1 MKKITSLM
9 LAIALIF
16 SLNVTAYAAE
26 PEAVSTE
33 PDEYGCVFLTEEQ
46 TQAFLESRNSAAAVL
61 EEELLNDEQQGDEQD
76 EESLLRASSLSPGYV
91 STGIAEIFASPL
103 FWERE
108 TKRLFYYP
116 EVGVQQSWSTTYTST
131 SLRLT
136 SDQAQAVYDYA
147 FQWLQGHGTPGY
159 GYAIVGWYIETLVQL
174 RAISPSK
181 PQYIEYRAAEPNFG
195 AGTDYLRE
203 NVTQSICSY
212 RISAACEFPT
222 NANNTSYYHIGGVE
236 GTFWYKA
243 ENGKVFGI
251 PFSAGLALN
260 VQS

>member
-33 PDEYGCVFLTEEQ
+33 PDEYGRVFLTEEQ

-61 EEELLNDEQQGDEQD
+61 EDEQQDEMQD
-76 EESLLRASSLSPGYV
+76 DEGMLRVSSLSPGYV
-91 STGIAEIFASPL
+91 SVGIAEIFTSPL

-108 TKRLFYYP
+108 TKRLFYFK
-116 EVGVQQSWSTTYTST
+116 EVGVYESYSTTYTST
-131 SLRLT
+131 SIRLT
-136 SDQAQAVYDYA
+136 SDQAQAVYDRA
-147 FQWLQGHGTPGY
+147 LQWLKSHSTPGY
-159 GYAIVGWYIETLVQL
+159 GYIFAGWYVETLVQL
-174 RAISPSK
+174 RAIDPSK
-181 PQYIEYRAAEPNFG
+181 PLYIEYRAAEPNFG
-195 AGTDYLRE
+195 AGSEYTKADIPL
-203 NVTQSICSY
+203 SICSY
-212 RISAACEFPT
+212 RIGVACAFPS
-222 NANNTSYYHIGGVE
+222 NASNTSYYHIGGVE
-236 GTFWYKA
+236 GTFWYKT
-243 ENGKVFGI
+243 EKGSVLGI